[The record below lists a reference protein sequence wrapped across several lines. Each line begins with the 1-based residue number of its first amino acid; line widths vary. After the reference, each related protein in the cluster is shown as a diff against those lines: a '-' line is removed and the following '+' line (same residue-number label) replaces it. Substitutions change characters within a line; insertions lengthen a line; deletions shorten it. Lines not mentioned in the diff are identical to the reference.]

1 MSRIDPLI
9 LMHDS
14 QNSIKLTSTKGI
26 IAKTLNRS
34 SFDETWLKNS
44 FKLGLYVLIVVF
56 YRNGTS
62 FVSLYIPAKDQ
73 LNKVMGHL
81 NQELAGAENI
91 KSRQTRQSV
100 ISAITSVRE
109 SKFKNRTNV
118 FD

>member
-1 MSRIDPLI
+1 M
-9 LMHDS
+9 
-14 QNSIKLTSTKGI
+14 
-26 IAKTLNRS
+26 KTLNRRN
-34 SFDETWLKNS
+34 FDETWFKNS
-44 FKLGLYVLIVVF
+44 FKLELYVLIVVF